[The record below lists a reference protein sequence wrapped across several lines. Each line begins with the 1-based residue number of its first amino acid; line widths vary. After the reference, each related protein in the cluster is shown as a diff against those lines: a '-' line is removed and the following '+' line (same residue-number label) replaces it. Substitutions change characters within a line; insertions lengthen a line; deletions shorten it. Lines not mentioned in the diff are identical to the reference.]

1 MEKAK
6 LTTKDKCAYSQK
18 PERETITNDDM
29 NIPASA
35 GFFVFT
41 GVTAFLYSFAFAII
55 YVFFRHKYNNII
67 FLPLIV
73 IDYLSYLIWL
83 ILNLIFNF
91 SSERIF
97 ALRVYIPFFG
107 LPVR

>member
-6 LTTKDKCAYSQK
+6 FTTKDKCAYSRK
-18 PERETITNDDM
+18 PDRETITNDNM
-29 NIPASA
+29 NVPASA

-55 YVFFRHKYNNII
+55 YVFFRHKYNNIV

-73 IDYLSYLIWL
+73 IDY
-83 ILNLIFNF
+83 
-91 SSERIF
+91 
-97 ALRVYIPFFG
+97 
-107 LPVR
+107 